1 MKNFN
6 GRRFLSF
13 FLEKEVKKLYGYPYL
28 EFRFQEE
35 IIMSTEQM
43 KRCPLFAGLREEDL
57 KRMRAVASL
66 KHVGKKEI
74 LFGEGEEAKGFYV
87 ILSGKVK
94 LYKISAE
101 GKEQILHVVSAPD
114 AFAEAA
120 LFLEGSYPAFAEA
133 LAESQLLFFPK
144 REFIQLIERNPKL
157 SINMIVSLSHFLRRF
172 ASLIE
177 ELSLKEVSSRVSKY
191 LVDLSLK
198 SAKEGKNPKEVDL
211 DLSKNQLASKLGTIS
226 ETLSRTLTKMKAKGI
241 IDVRK
246 NKIVILNQEALRE
259 SASGLKI

>member
-1 MKNFN
+1 
-6 GRRFLSF
+6 
-13 FLEKEVKKLYGYPYL
+13 
-28 EFRFQEE
+28 
-35 IIMSTEQM
+35 MSTELL
-43 KRCPLFAGLREEDL
+43 KRCPLFAGLKEEDL
-57 KRMRAVASL
+57 KRMRAVALL
-66 KHVGKKEI
+66 KQVAKREI
-74 LFGEGEEAKGFYV
+74 LFGEGEEARGFYV

-94 LYKISAE
+94 LYKISPE

-133 LAESQLLFFPK
+133 LADSQLLFFPK
-144 REFIQLIERNPKL
+144 RDFVHMIERNPKL

-177 ELSLKEVSSRVSKY
+177 ELSLKEVSSRVAKY
-191 LVDLSLK
+191 LIDLSLK

-226 ETLSRTLTKMKAKGI
+226 ETLSRTLTKMKARGI
-241 IDVRK
+241 IDVKK
-246 NKIVILNQEALRE
+246 NRILILNQDALRE
-259 SASGLKI
+259 AASGLKI

>member
-1 MKNFN
+1 
-6 GRRFLSF
+6 
-13 FLEKEVKKLYGYPYL
+13 
-28 EFRFQEE
+28 
-35 IIMSTEQM
+35 MSTELL
-43 KRCPLFAGLREEDL
+43 KGCPLFAGLKEEDL
-57 KRMRAVASL
+57 KRIRAVASL
-66 KHVGKKEI
+66 KQIGKREI

-94 LYKISAE
+94 LYKISPE

-120 LFLEGSYPAFAEA
+120 LFLEGTYPAFAEA
-133 LAESQLLFFPK
+133 LADSQLLFFPK
-144 REFIQLIERNPKL
+144 RNFIQLIERNPQL

-177 ELSLKEVSSRVSKY
+177 ELSLKEVSSRVAKY

-198 SAKEGKNPKEVDL
+198 SAKEGKNPREVEL

-226 ETLSRTLTKMKAKGI
+226 ETLSRTLTKMKAKEV
-241 IDVRK
+241 IDVKK
-246 NKIVILNQEALRE
+246 NRILILKRE
-259 SASGLKI
+259 LLEEMASGMKI